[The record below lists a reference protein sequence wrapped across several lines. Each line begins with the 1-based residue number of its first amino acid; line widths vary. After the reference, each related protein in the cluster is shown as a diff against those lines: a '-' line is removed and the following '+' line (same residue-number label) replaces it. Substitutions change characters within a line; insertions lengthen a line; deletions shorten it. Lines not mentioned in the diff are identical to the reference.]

1 MTNDELDLYYRKI
14 LCASIEQSVNY
25 AKGINLYTAAYGD
38 NHRYKAE
45 AARSTAIEYIFG
57 QQFEFDM
64 DLLDLENA
72 VEAIRADVG
81 KVLEY
86 EQYQIPLAVYA

>member
-14 LCASIEQSVNY
+14 LCASIEQSVSY
-25 AKGINLYTAAYGD
+25 AKGVNLYTAAYGD
-38 NHRYKAE
+38 NHRHKAE

-57 QQFEFDM
+57 EQFEMDM
-64 DLLDLENA
+64 DLLDLENT

-81 KVLEY
+81 VVLEC
-86 EQYQIPLAVYA
+86 EQYQIPLAVYV